1 MNRPEHGGRK
11 VVHWPRRSAGP
22 RIAAPPDGGDVNGEA
37 RHRFLGGLLERFGR
51 ERRARARDLPDLAN
65 ALLSGRGE
73 ASGIALAH
81 QILTTYAALAPDEK
95 LKFLRVLADRFG
107 YDPARLE
114 RAIVDYQSDPGART
128 AAALHRAAEPRRQE
142 LIRRLNSA
150 PGGTHELVRMR
161 EDILRGLPAHDEL
174 RAVDADFMHLLSS
187 WFNRGFLVLERID
200 WSTPAHI
207 LQKIIRYE
215 AVHAITSWEDLRRR
229 LEPPD
234 RRCFAFFHPRLVGE
248 PLIFVEVALTK
259 AIPEAIALLLAD
271 GRRPTDLE
279 RATTAVFYSISNC
292 QPGLRGVSLGNF
304 LIKQVIDELKRELPG
319 LRTFVTLSPVPGFV
333 SWLRRERDAG
343 DSALLTPRDKAV
355 LESLDRSDWP
365 ERLQARKAV
374 QPILVAA
381 VAEYLLRAKN
391 DAGRPTDPVARLH
404 LNNGARLARIN
415 WMGDLSRKGISEG
428 AGFMV
433 NYLYDPARI
442 VENHEKF
449 ANKGEVVA
457 SSSVRK
463 LLRSRR
469 GFAAEKPASRRAAA
483 AVPSSRRP

>member
-1 MNRPEHGGRK
+1 MNGQ
-11 VVHWPRRSAGP
+11 
-22 RIAAPPDGGDVNGEA
+22 A
-37 RHRFLGGLLERFGR
+37 RHGFLDGLLELFGR
-51 ERRARARDLPDLAN
+51 ERGARARDLPDLAN

-81 QILTTYAALAPDEK
+81 QILTTYAGLTPDEK
-95 LKFLRVLADRFG
+95 LAFLRVLAERFG
-107 YDPARLE
+107 SDPARLE
-114 RAIVDYQSDPGART
+114 RAIADYQSDPGART
-128 AAALHRAAEPRRQE
+128 AMALHRAAEPRRQE
-142 LIRRLNSA
+142 LIRRLNFA

-161 EDILRGLPAHDEL
+161 EDILRALPAHEEL
-174 RAVDADFMHLLSS
+174 QAVDSDFMHLLSS
-187 WFNRGFLVLERID
+187 WFNRGFLVLERVD

-215 AVHAITSWEDLRRR
+215 AVHAITSWEDLQRR
-229 LEPPD
+229 LEPAD

-248 PLIFVEVALTK
+248 PLIFVEVALTEE
-259 AIPEAIALLLAD
+259 IPDAIAPLLAG
-271 GRRPTDLE
+271 GRRPTDLQS
-279 RATTAVFYSISNC
+279 ATTAVFYSISNC

-319 LRTFVTLSPVPGFV
+319 LKTFVTLSPVPGFV
-333 SWLRRERDAG
+333 SWLRRERDAA
-343 DSALLTPRDKAV
+343 DSALLSSRDKGV

-365 ERLQARKAV
+365 DRVAARKAL

-381 VAEYLLRAKN
+381 IADYLLRAKN
-391 DAGRPTDPVARLH
+391 DAGRPADPVARLH
-404 LNNGARLARIN
+404 LNNGARLERIN
-415 WMGDLSRKGISEG
+415 WLGDLSRKGISEG

-442 VENHEKF
+442 VENHESF

-463 LLRSRR
+463 LLRPRA
-469 GFAAEKPASRRAAA
+469 GFASTAESPAPRRAAA
-483 AVPSSRRP
+483 TGPSSRRP